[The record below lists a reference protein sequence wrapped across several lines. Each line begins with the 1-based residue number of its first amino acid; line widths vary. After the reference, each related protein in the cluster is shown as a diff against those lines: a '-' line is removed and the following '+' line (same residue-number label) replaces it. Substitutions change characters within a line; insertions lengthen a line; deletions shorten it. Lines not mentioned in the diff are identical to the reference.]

1 MDRQQTEALF
11 AEAQRLR
18 TSLIDASARLSTFTQ
33 QLRLLLDLADEMDTN
48 DVYDTEEDPD
58 ER

>member
-18 TSLIDASARLSTFTQ
+18 ASLIDASVKLSTFTQ
-33 QLRLLLDLADEMDTN
+33 QLRALLDVADAL
-48 DVYDTEEDPD
+48 DVENKEDDCD

>member
-1 MDRQQTEALF
+1 MDRAQTEALF

-18 TSLIDASARLSTFTQ
+18 ESLIDASVKLSTFTQ
-33 QLRLLLDLADEMDTN
+33 QLRALLDIAEDTSGQPK
-48 DVYDTEEDPD
+48 EDDCD